1 MTKRPQG
8 PQPIGS
14 VVGDDL
20 IDRVQKIRERSNQR
34 RIEAEAR
41 PGESW
46 ADAAARLRKE
56 GQDKKS
62 TRDRSLE
69 EDLLDRSWADGSVQQ
84 TQAETR
90 SNIRKPPAA
99 DCQPDFFVPTLY
111 DVGTRDSRSVMDV
124 AVFRL
129 SKRDKRAGEVI
140 RYDLPDGYVEVTAG
154 PYGMASVWDYDL
166 VLMMVS
172 HMTEAMNRYR
182 EGKGDKPGRIYRP
195 HISDILKFCR
205 RGDGGKQASEIEG
218 ALDRLKGT
226 SIKNVRERPSPNG
239 KRMMREVEAEGLIS
253 GYKVLS
259 RTDNGKIASVE
270 IEAPRWIHQEVTEG
284 KNPDVLAV
292 HPDYFLIEPGIGRYI
307 YRQARRAAGK
317 DQAVW
322 AFQTLYERSGSAGT
336 LKKFAFTLRKLIE
349 ANDLPEYHLE
359 EQKGQNG
366 PLLVMTNRAWLA
378 DLEGLGALEYR
389 QQLIDNGM
397 EPSAA
402 NKEALSYA
410 RKQRK
415 AGEAGP

>member
-1 MTKRPQG
+1 MTKRTNG

-14 VVGDDL
+14 VIGDDL
-20 IDRVQKIRERSNQR
+20 IDRVEKMRERSNQR
-34 RIEAEAR
+34 RIEDEAR

-46 ADAAARLRKE
+46 ADAAARLRK
-56 GQDKKS
+56 Q
-62 TRDRSLE
+62 
-69 EDLLDRSWADGSVQQ
+69 
-84 TQAETR
+84 QAETTR

-111 DVGTRDSRSVMDV
+111 DVGARDSRSIMDV

-140 RYDLPDGYVEVTAG
+140 HYELTDGYVEVKAG
-154 PYGMASVWDYDL
+154 PDGMASVWDYDL

-182 EGKGDKPGRIYRP
+182 EGKGEKPGRVYRP

-205 RGDGGKQASEIEG
+205 RGDGGRQAEEVEG

-226 SIKNVRERPSPNG
+226 TIKNVRERKSPNG
-239 KRMMREVEAEGLIS
+239 QPMMREVEAEGLIS
-253 GYKVLS
+253 SYKVLS
-259 RTDNGKIASVE
+259 RTDNGRIASVE
-270 IEAPRWIHQEVTEG
+270 IEAPRWLHQEITEG

-292 HPDYFLIEPGIGRYI
+292 HPDYFLIDPGIGRYI

-322 AFQTLYERSGSAGT
+322 AFQTLYQRSGSTGT
-336 LKKFAFTLRKLIE
+336 LKKFTENLRKIIA

-359 EQKGQNG
+359 EQQGQSG

-389 QQLIDNGM
+389 QRLIDDGM
-397 EPSAA
+397 EASAA
-402 NKEALSYA
+402 NKEALAYA
-410 RKQRK
+410 RKQKKER
-415 AGEAGP
+415 GDGT

>member
-1 MTKRPQG
+1 MTKRTNG

-14 VVGDDL
+14 VIGDDL

-46 ADAAARLRKE
+46 ADAAARLRK
-56 GQDKKS
+56 
-62 TRDRSLE
+62 
-69 EDLLDRSWADGSVQQ
+69 QQ
-84 TQAETR
+84 EAEQAR

-99 DCQPDFFVPTLY
+99 DCQPDFFVPGFY
-111 DVGTRDSRSVMDV
+111 DVGAKDSLSIMDV

-129 SKRDKRAGEVI
+129 SKRDKRAGEII
-140 RYDLPDGYVEVTAG
+140 RYELPDGFVEVTAG
-154 PYGMASVWDYDL
+154 PYGMASIWDYDL
-166 VLMMVS
+166 ILMMVS

-182 EGKGDKPGRIYRP
+182 EGKGDKPGRTYRP
-195 HISDILKFCR
+195 HLSDILKFCR
-205 RGDGGKQASEIEG
+205 RGDGSRQYDEIVG

-226 SIKNVRERPSPNG
+226 TIKSERGMGS
-239 KRMMREVEAEGLIS
+239 KRKIIGEGLINNYEAIS
-253 GYKVLS
+253 YTDTGKV
-259 RTDNGKIASVE
+259 ASVE
-270 IEAPRWIHQEVTEG
+270 IEAPKWLYQEITEG
-284 KNPDVLAV
+284 KRPAVLTV

-397 EPSAA
+397 EVSAA
-402 NKEALSYA
+402 NKEALAYA
-410 RKQRK
+410 RKQRQSRED
-415 AGEAGP
+415 GS

>member
-1 MTKRPQG
+1 MTKRTNG

-14 VVGDDL
+14 VIGDDL
-20 IDRVQKIRERSNQR
+20 IDRVEKMRERSNQR
-34 RIEAEAR
+34 RIEDEAR

-46 ADAAARLRKE
+46 ADAAARLRK
-56 GQDKKS
+56 Q
-62 TRDRSLE
+62 
-69 EDLLDRSWADGSVQQ
+69 
-84 TQAETR
+84 QAETTR

-111 DVGTRDSRSVMDV
+111 DVGARDSRSIMDV

-140 RYDLPDGYVEVTAG
+140 HYELTDGYVEVKAG
-154 PYGMASVWDYDL
+154 PDGMASVWDYDL

-182 EGKGDKPGRIYRP
+182 EGKGEKPGRVYRP

-205 RGDGGKQASEIEG
+205 RGDGGRQAEEVEG

-226 SIKNVRERPSPNG
+226 TIKNVRERKSPNG
-239 KRMMREVEAEGLIS
+239 QRMMREVEAEGLIS
-253 GYKVLS
+253 SYKVLS
-259 RTDNGKIASVE
+259 RTDNGRIASVE
-270 IEAPRWIHQEVTEG
+270 IEAPRWLHQEITEG

-292 HPDYFLIEPGIGRYI
+292 HPDYFLIDPGIGRYI

-322 AFQTLYERSGSAGT
+322 AFQTLYQRSGSTGT
-336 LKKFAFTLRKLIE
+336 LKKFTENLRKIIA

-359 EQKGQNG
+359 EQQGQSG

-389 QQLIDNGM
+389 QRLIDDGM
-397 EPSAA
+397 EASAA
-402 NKEALSYA
+402 NKEALAYA
-410 RKQRK
+410 RKQKK
-415 AGEAGP
+415 ARE